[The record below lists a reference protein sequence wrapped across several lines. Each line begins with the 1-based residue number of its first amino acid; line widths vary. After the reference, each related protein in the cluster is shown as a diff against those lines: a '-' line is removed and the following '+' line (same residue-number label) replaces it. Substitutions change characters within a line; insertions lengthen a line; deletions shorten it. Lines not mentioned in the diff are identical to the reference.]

1 MKIME
6 VEKGQKTRELVLGE
20 LEVFFESDVGSSASK
35 SEAVI
40 STDEDSVDELLQNSD
55 STVKGKVNK
64 RL

>member
-1 MKIME
+1 ME